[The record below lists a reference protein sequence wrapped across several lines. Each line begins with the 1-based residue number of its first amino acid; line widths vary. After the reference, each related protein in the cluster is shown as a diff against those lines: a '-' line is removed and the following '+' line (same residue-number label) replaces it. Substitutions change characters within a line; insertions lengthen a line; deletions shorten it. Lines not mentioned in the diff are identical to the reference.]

1 MEKYKTSDLKIKN
14 KFSLSENEKK
24 IAELFISLVDSK
36 YENQEVNVFMET
48 LKQYLI
54 MDEDDIKKI
63 LKSLSG
69 KVLELTRGDDEFI
82 INAFS
87 YIKISDK
94 KKEVSFKFNN
104 QIEGLYK
111 KLMDI
116 YIKSSKF
123 KMESLNGKYSWIIY
137 ELISK
142 IPDKKEYYISI
153 DYLKQILKIDNQ
165 YKLYADLKRKVLLY
179 SQREINEKTDIKFS
193 FRERKENKKIIG
205 IWIMIL

>member
-1 MEKYKTSDLKIKN
+1 MENCKMLDLTIKS

-24 IAELFISLVDSK
+24 IAELFISLIDSQC
-36 YENQEVNVFMET
+36 ENQEVSVFIET
-48 LKQYLI
+48 LKQYLT
-54 MDEDDIKKI
+54 MNEDDVKKI

-69 KVLELTRGDDEFI
+69 KVIELTRGDDEFI

-87 YIKISDK
+87 YIKINSK

-123 KMESLNGKYSWIIY
+123 KKESLSGKYSWIIY
-137 ELISK
+137 ELVSK

-165 YKLYADLKRKVLLY
+165 YKLYADFKRKVILY
-179 SQREINEKTDIKFS
+179 SQKEINEKTDIKFS
-193 FRERKENKKIIG
+193 FREKKENKKIIG
-205 IWIMIL
+205 IWIIIL